1 MTTVILAEKP
11 SQALAYASAF
21 QSSEKNDGYFNI
33 KDPMFSEE
41 AFVTFGFGHLVELA
55 TPGEYKEEWANW
67 DLTNLPIFPEKYQFV
82 VAQDKKK
89 QFNIVAGLLKKAST
103 IVVATDSDREGEN
116 IAWSIINQAGA
127 HTSDKTFKRLWIN
140 SLEKEAIR
148 EGFKNLKDGQ
158 DYYPYYKE
166 AQTRQIADWLIGM
179 NGSPLYS
186 LYLQKSGIAES
197 FSLGRVQTPT
207 LYMIYKRQR
216 EIEQFVKEPY
226 FELAAS
232 FKTVNQ
238 EIFKGTLK
246 PNQSFGTKEELK
258 SYMVN
263 SGANKQGETIVDDV
277 TTKEKKTSSPL
288 LFSLSL
294 LQSQANKLFKSSAD
308 ETLKAVQSL
317 YEAKLLTY
325 PRTDCNY
332 ITTNEFAYLK
342 ANLERYRAFLGIEI
356 ETSSQAPKKRYVD
369 DNKVQEHHAIV
380 LTKQV
385 PTKEAFEKLTE
396 LQKNIY
402 LLIAKTTIAMF
413 MDDFRYSETIIRV
426 KVKNLSFETKGKTP
440 LEPGWKVLFGASEEE
455 KEVLLPNLKKN
466 EPLSYQLNEVEK
478 ETRPPMFYTEG
489 TLITAM
495 KTAGK
500 TVEDEKEQEVLKDI
514 EGIGTEA
521 TRASIIETLKQKK
534 YIFTFKNNLLVSEKG
549 KLLCMAIENEPLL
562 TSAEM
567 TAKWETYLKKIGQN
581 IPGVSQEKF
590 VGSIQ
595 KFIRHLIEVV
605 PGQIEQIDFTAY
617 KVAKQKEEEK
627 KTIGTCPSCQ
637 KGLLKQKK
645 GFYGCSRYPECNFT
659 IFDNFRH
666 KKLTKTNLMDLI
678 NGKET
683 VVKGVRNKD
692 KTKTYNVVVKL
703 IDGKFEQQGFS
714 KNK

>member
-21 QSSEKNDGYFNI
+21 QSSEKNDGYFCIN
-33 KDPMFSEE
+33 DPLLSEE
-41 AFVTFGFGHLVELA
+41 TLVTFGFGHLVELA
-55 TPGEYKEEWANW
+55 TPGEYKEEWAKW
-67 DLTNLPIFPEKYQFV
+67 DLTNLPIFPEQYQFV
-82 VAQDKKK
+82 VAKDKKK
-89 QFNIVAGLLKKAST
+89 QFNIVAGLLKKATT
-103 IVVATDSDREGEN
+103 IIVATDSDREGEN
-116 IAWSIINQAGA
+116 IAWSIINQSGA
-127 HTSDKTFKRLWIN
+127 NTSDKIFKRLWIN

-148 EGFKNLKDGQ
+148 EGFKNLKDAQ

-186 LYLQKSGIAES
+186 LYLQKRGIDES

-232 FKTVNQ
+232 FKTINQ
-238 EIFKGTLK
+238 ETFKGTLK
-246 PNQSFGTKEELK
+246 PNQSFGKKEELK
-258 SYMVN
+258 NFMVN
-263 SGANKQGETIVDDV
+263 SGANKQGETKVDDV
-277 TTKEKKTSSPL
+277 TTKEKKVSSPL

-308 ETLKAVQSL
+308 ETLKAVQAL

-325 PRTDCNY
+325 PRTDSNY
-332 ITTNEFAYLK
+332 ITGNEFAYLK
-342 ANLERYRAFLGIEI
+342 ANLDRYKGFLDIEI
-356 ETSSQAPKKRYVD
+356 ETLSQAPKNRYVD
-369 DNKVQEHHAIV
+369 DSKVQEHHAII
-380 LTKQV
+380 LTKKV

-396 LQKNIY
+396 LQKSIY

-413 MDDFRYSETIIRV
+413 MDDYRYSETII
-426 KVKNLSFETKGKTP
+426 KVKIENLSFETKGKTP
-440 LEPGWKVLFGASEEE
+440 LDQGWKVLFGSSEEE
-455 KEVLLPNLKKN
+455 KEILLPNLKKN
-466 EPLSYQLNEVEK
+466 DFLRYELEEVEK
-478 ETRPPMFYTEG
+478 ETRPPKFYTEG

-500 TVEDEKEQEVLKDI
+500 TVEDQKEQEILKDI

-549 KLLCMAIENEPLL
+549 KLLCIAIENEPLL

-567 TAKWETYLKKIGQN
+567 TAKWETYLKKIGQSV
-581 IPGVSQEKF
+581 PGVSQEKF
-590 VGSIQ
+590 VASIQ
-595 KFIRHLIEVV
+595 KFVRHLIEVV
-605 PGQIEQIDFTAY
+605 PGQIEQIDFTGY
-617 KVAKQKEEEK
+617 KEAKQKEEEK
-627 KTIGTCPSCQ
+627 KTIGICPNCQ
-637 KGLLKQKK
+637 EGVLKQKK
-645 GFYGCSRYPECNFT
+645 GFYGCSRYPDCSFT

-666 KKLTKTNLMDLI
+666 KKLTKTNLIELI

-683 VVKGVRNKD
+683 VVKGVKNKD
-692 KTKTYNVVVKL
+692 KTKTYNAIIRL

-714 KNK
+714 KK